1 VSSDSRAGATMM
13 RVSGSIA
20 TVAIELVEN
29 ESREAIDEMVRA
41 DAFRLELSVT
51 PRAANARGCFTDSW
65 DAHHFERLGDMV
77 FVPRNHALHMR
88 SDGRA
93 ATASIVCTFD
103 GPFAERWLSHIEWTR
118 QRLGAALDVASI
130 AIRRIMRSLA
140 QETRATGE
148 DRCALIELL
157 AAELAIELG
166 RYFEPVEDQPVR
178 GGLAPWRLRL
188 IDERLKVEGPP
199 PELAELAR
207 LCRVSI
213 RQLMRGYRA
222 SRGCTIGDTIAH
234 DRIETAKRLLRGA
247 GSIQAIGQL
256 IGFSNTSSFAL
267 AFRRATALTPNQY
280 RQRILRANPPRDT
293 DLVAR

>member
-1 VSSDSRAGATMM
+1 MSSDIPATAAIV

-20 TVAIELVEN
+20 TVEIALVPN
-29 ESREAIDEMVRA
+29 ESGEALDAVVRP
-41 DAFRLELSVT
+41 DAFRLELCVT
-51 PRAANARGCFTDSW
+51 PRGNARGCFTDIW
-65 DAHHFERLGDMV
+65 EAHHFERLGDIV

-88 SDGRA
+88 ADGRA
-93 ATASIVCTFD
+93 ASIICSFG
-103 GPFAERWLSHIEWTR
+103 GPFADRWLGRIEWTR
-118 QRLGAALDVASI
+118 QRLEAALDIAST
-130 AIRRIMRSLA
+130 AIRRLMRSLA
-140 QETRATGE
+140 EEARATGE
-148 DRCALIELL
+148 DRAALTELL

-166 RYFEPVEDQPVR
+166 RYFEPVEDLPVR

-199 PELAELAR
+199 PELAELAT
-207 LCRVSI
+207 LCRVSV

-247 GSIQAIGQL
+247 GSIKAIGQAIG
-256 IGFSNTSSFAL
+256 FATTSSFAL

-280 RQRILRANPPRDT
+280 RQRILRPNPPAT
-293 DLVAR
+293 